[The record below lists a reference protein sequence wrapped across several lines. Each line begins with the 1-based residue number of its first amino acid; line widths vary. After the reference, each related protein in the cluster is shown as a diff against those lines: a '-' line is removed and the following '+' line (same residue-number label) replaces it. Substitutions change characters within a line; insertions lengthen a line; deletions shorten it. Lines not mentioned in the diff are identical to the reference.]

1 MQEAGGGTRVVLPLL
16 QAKSLH
22 YSLAAAQFAGTRM
35 KSGLKPAG
43 SIDKIGWEIY
53 IAGVLP
59 IGGGSG
65 RCMERRVL
73 VAEV

>member
-1 MQEAGGGTRVVLPLL
+1 MVLPLL
-16 QAKSLH
+16 KAKRLR
-22 YSLAAAQFAGTRM
+22 YALAAAQFAGTRM

-59 IGGGSG
+59 IGDRSG
-65 RCMERRVL
+65 RCMERRIMV
-73 VAEV
+73 VEV